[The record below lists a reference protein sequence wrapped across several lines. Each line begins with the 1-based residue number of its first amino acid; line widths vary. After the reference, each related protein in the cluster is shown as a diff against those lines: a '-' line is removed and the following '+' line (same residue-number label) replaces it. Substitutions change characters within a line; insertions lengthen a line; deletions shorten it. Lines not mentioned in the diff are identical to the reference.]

1 MDAPQTALTSAAV
14 CAGRSE
20 AAEGLCCRA
29 VFVYI
34 FPSPTLLLLN
44 YPGLVLQ
51 RFAFIPLNPPVL
63 CSTGGAELCQPLRS
77 RGNQQLGRDGAAG
90 EEARQKPEKKMLVR
104 QINWRGEESSSLEA
118 CRLGAS
124 VQRHCCWERSLS
136 ARPWVAASLLP
147 VSLLQQRAPQA
158 AGELAAVLGTS
169 ACNPSRRDAES

>member
-1 MDAPQTALTSAAV
+1 
-14 CAGRSE
+14 
-20 AAEGLCCRA
+20 
-29 VFVYI
+29 
-34 FPSPTLLLLN
+34 
-44 YPGLVLQ
+44 
-51 RFAFIPLNPPVL
+51 
-63 CSTGGAELCQPLRS
+63 
-77 RGNQQLGRDGAAG
+77 
-90 EEARQKPEKKMLVR
+90 MLVR